1 MSIFSKLFKKSDSA
15 SVAKDRLMVAI
26 ATDRKTTMPE
36 IENMK
41 RDIISV
47 VERYINVEHI
57 DIKKES
63 KGEIE
68 LLEIDVAIK
77 SN

>member
-1 MSIFSKLFKKSDSA
+1 MSIFSKLFKKSNSA
-15 SVAKDRLMVAI
+15 NVAKDRLMVAI

-41 RDIISV
+41 RDIIAV
-47 VERYINVEHI
+47 VEKYMNVENI
-57 DIKKES
+57 DIKKEN

-77 SN
+77 SK

>member
-1 MSIFSKLFKKSDSA
+1 MSIFSRLFRKSNSA

-26 ATDRKTTMPE
+26 ATDRKTTIPE

-41 RDIISV
+41 RDIIAV
-47 VERYINVEHI
+47 VERYMNVENI
-57 DIKKES
+57 DIKKEN

-77 SN
+77 NR

>member
-1 MSIFSKLFKKSDSA
+1 MSIFSKLFKKSNSA

-41 RDIISV
+41 REIIAV
-47 VERYINVEHI
+47 VERYLNVENI
-57 DIKKES
+57 DIKKEN
-63 KGEIE
+63 KGDIE
-68 LLEIDVAIK
+68 LLEIDVSIK
-77 SN
+77 KQ